1 MEHKKE
7 NIKSVVEDIKL
18 EISKGIIGQ
27 EEVVNKVLIGMI
39 AGGNVLLEGV
49 PGLGKTELVK
59 AFSRVFDLGFSRIQF
74 TPDLMPQDVI
84 GTNILIREKDNS
96 YFKFQKGPI
105 FSNLVLADEI
115 NRATPKTQS
124 AMLQAMQEKSVTS
137 GNDTFELQEPF
148 FVLATQNPVEMEGTY
163 PLPEAQTDR
172 FMFKVEVGFP
182 SVGDLKKIVSLT
194 TKSEKP
200 QLSKIVDGSEVLSL
214 RELAM
219 EVPISDSVMEY
230 AMKLVSATHPGSPE
244 STEMVDKYVRFGSS
258 PRGAQSIIKASKVF
272 AMMEGRLNVSYKD
285 IKYVAYDV
293 LRHRVHLNF
302 EGVSEE
308 IKIESIID
316 DIFDQL
322 DDQLK
327 KKVEK

>member
-1 MEHKKE
+1 MGQ
-7 NIKSVVEDIKL
+7 NSDNVKSVIEDIKS

-59 AFSRVFDLGFSRIQF
+59 AFGKVFDLGFSRIQF

-96 YFKFQKGPI
+96 YFQFQKGPI

-137 GNDTFELQEPF
+137 GNETFELSEPF

-194 TKSEKP
+194 TKSIRPE
-200 QLSKIVDGSEVLSL
+200 LNKIVDGSEVLTL
-214 RELAM
+214 REKAM

-230 AMKLVSATHPGSPE
+230 AMKLVSATHPGSE
-244 STEMVDKYVRFGSS
+244 QSTEMVEKYVRFGSS

-302 EGVSEE
+302 EGVSED
-308 IKIESIID
+308 IKIESIIN
-316 DIFDQL
+316 DIFDKL